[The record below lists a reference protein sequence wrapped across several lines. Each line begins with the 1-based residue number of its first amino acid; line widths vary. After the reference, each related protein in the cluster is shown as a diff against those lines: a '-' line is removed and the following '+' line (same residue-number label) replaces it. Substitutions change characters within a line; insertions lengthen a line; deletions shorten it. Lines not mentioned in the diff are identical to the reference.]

1 MRVASV
7 QPDWGLY
14 KRNFLQTGTERRGC
28 TVCRE
33 KTAVSTLSR
42 EAAAGSSPRKPIL
55 LAPDLKLLA
64 LELGDK

>member
-1 MRVASV
+1 MPIV
-7 QPDWGLY
+7 
-14 KRNFLQTGTERRGC
+14 GTERRGC
-28 TVCRE
+28 AVCRE
-33 KTAVSTLSR
+33 KMAVSTLSR